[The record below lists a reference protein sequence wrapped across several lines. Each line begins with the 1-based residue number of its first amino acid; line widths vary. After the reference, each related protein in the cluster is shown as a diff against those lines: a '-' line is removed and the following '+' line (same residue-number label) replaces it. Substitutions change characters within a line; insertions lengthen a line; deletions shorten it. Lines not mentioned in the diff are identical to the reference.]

1 MFNSIRVKKIEKGAP
16 YKIYLDVDYYDD
28 SELAS
33 DASSTDRDTLISKHR
48 SDIIKLAHKY
58 RKYL

>member
-33 DASSTDRDTLISKHR
+33 DASSSDRDTLI
-48 SDIIKLAHKY
+48 
-58 RKYL
+58 